1 MLQRLFVVVVVVVVD
16 TGGRLVFIIP
26 DVPGSSKD
34 IK

>member
-1 MLQRLFVVVVVVVVD
+1 MLQRLFVVVVVD
-16 TGGRLVFIIP
+16 TDGRLVFIIP

>member
-1 MLQRLFVVVVVVVVD
+1 MLQRLFVVVVVVVD
-16 TGGRLVFIIP
+16 TDGRLVFIIP

>member
-1 MLQRLFVVVVVVVVD
+1 MLQRLFVVVVVD
-16 TGGRLVFIIP
+16 SDGRLVFIIP